1 MDNGYFNSKN
11 SRILG
16 SVALVALIVALA
28 SYAVLNLE
36 MAKNVEKM
44 EATISV
50 TGEGEILAIPDIGTF
65 TFSVNAQAATAPEAQ
80 QLSGTKIN
88 EILAYLK
95 EQGIE
100 EKDIKTENYN
110 LFPRYRYEEKV
121 CQFGSFCP
129 PGEQIP
135 DGFEVTQSVVVKVR
149 DTAKAGNLIAGVGER
164 GATDIGGLSFTI
176 DDADALK
183 VDAREKAITDA
194 KAKADVLA
202 AQLGVKITRL
212 VSYSENSDEYMP
224 YVKTMEMSADAASAF
239 GGAELPVG
247 EESTK
252 VRVQVTYEVE

>member
-176 DDADALK
+176 DDVDALK
-183 VDAREKAITDA
+183 VDAREKAIADA